1 MFQASVMALS
11 VQNRPTR
18 LTNKPCTQEIDQ
30 HASGDIVSRDRSVMS
45 NAAMPQPITPS
56 SVTPNPGQRIPS
68 AIAYTASVAFDKGF
82 SIFTIPLVASYLAPQ
97 EYGRLDVAV
106 SLIEFTGLV
115 LALGVADTLVRFAST
130 TQSGPERQACAA
142 RYLGTALVLAVCV
155 GGLLQLVAP
164 WLAAALHI
172 QIGLPA
178 LRLGLA
184 GATVAALI
192 ETPLIWMRLNQRSDL
207 YLGFI
212 VGRSV
217 SQVALMW
224 LVLRAGW
231 GSDGLVIANGSAMLL
246 FSACLLLWQ
255 LSSTGIAISRGSL
268 QRVAS
273 YGLPLVGAGLAMFA
287 LGNGNRWF
295 LSGRVS
301 DGEIAFLG
309 LAFKLALAAPLLL
322 QPFALWWN
330 AQRIAALSAP
340 GGLEKS
346 ATAWGLGFSVLTLS
360 CLAVAL
366 GGPILIQL
374 ALPPS
379 YASATIYLPFAVLVC
394 FCNELNTLCNV
405 GAYARSNGF
414 YVFGANASGAAVAII
429 GYALLVP
436 QFGVA
441 GVLAAMIAGHLT
453 RLVVFVRIG
462 RNIAP
467 IRYPALPA
475 LAAAALAVAAVYIAP
490 DSAVARIGWSAAAVL
505 MVAAVL
511 LAFRLITI
519 PGIVLPKRLRSLDYA
534 LGR

>member
-1 MFQASVMALS
+1 
-11 VQNRPTR
+11 
-18 LTNKPCTQEIDQ
+18 
-30 HASGDIVSRDRSVMS
+30 MS
-45 NAAMPQPITPS
+45 NAATPS
-56 SVTPNPGQRIPS
+56 PATPNPGQRIPS
-68 AIAYTASVAFDKGF
+68 AFAYTASVAFDKGF

-97 EYGRLDVAV
+97 EYGRLDVVV

-130 TQSGPERQACAA
+130 THTVAERNACAA
-142 RYLGTALVLAVCV
+142 RFLGTALVLAICV
-155 GGLLQLVAP
+155 GGLLQVIAP

-172 QIGLPA
+172 QIGMPA

-184 GATVAALI
+184 GATVTALI

-212 VGRSV
+212 IGRSI

-231 GSDGLVIANGSAMLL
+231 GSDGLVMANGAAMLL
-246 FSACLLLWQ
+246 FSACLVLWQ
-255 LSSTGIAISRGSL
+255 LSSTGMALSRDSL
-268 QRVAS
+268 RRVAS
-273 YGLPLVGAGLAMFA
+273 YGVPLVGAGLAMFA

-301 DGEIAFLG
+301 DAEIAFLG

-330 AQRIAALSAP
+330 AQRIEALTSP
-340 GGLEKS
+340 GGLQKS
-346 ATAWGLGFSVLTLS
+346 AAAWGLGFSVLTLS

-366 GGPILIQL
+366 GGPVLIQL
-374 ALPPS
+374 ALPLS
-379 YASATIYLPFAVLVC
+379 YANASVYLPFAVLVC
-394 FCNELNTLCNV
+394 FFNELNTLSNV

-429 GYALLVP
+429 GYAILVP
-436 QFGVA
+436 PFGVA

-453 RLVVFVRIG
+453 RLALFARIG

-475 LAAAALAVAAVYIAP
+475 LTAAALAVAAVYFAP
-490 DSAVARIGWSAAAVL
+490 DGAVARVAWSAAAFTT
-505 MVAAVL
+505 VAMVL
-511 LAFRLITI
+511 LGLRLIII
-519 PGIVLPKRLRSLDYA
+519 PGVVLPKRLRSLDYA
-534 LGR
+534 LSR